1 MGLSMTWNRKALA
14 VFLLATVLVVMF
26 QGSRDLWD
34 PDEGRF
40 TNVALQM
47 LLTGDFISLH
57 RHHETLHFTKP
68 PVTYWAIAG
77 SVSLFGWNPWA
88 VRLPNVLAYLG
99 VVVLLLRIGRHFAPR
114 RPWLPAF
121 VYATLPL
128 PLLAAHVATTD
139 TPLVFAT
146 TLAMAAYVI
155 ARFERKPGWMI
166 VMWGAFGLAFLTKG
180 PPGLVGLLPILVF
193 QWLLPGGPR
202 WVTPVGLGVFA
213 LVALPWYLAVVQR
226 HEGLLAYFIGYE
238 VVARIATDTHD
249 RHPEWWG
256 GLYVYG
262 LTFALGALPWWPW
275 AWAAGRRAGWRWSEA
290 SEPTRLL
297 LLWLGLT
304 LLIFMLSRS
313 RLPLYVLPLFAPLAL
328 LLARQLDGEAF
339 ALGRRVA
346 IAGFAAAAVGIKL
359 MAASLPAVVAYLP
372 PDTAARVPLH
382 KNARAWADELRAMV
396 PSPITEVVF
405 VDDMARYGLHLYLR
419 AEVEKVTFD
428 GDMAEKPIS
437 DAPFDDLLV
446 DELREPLPYGRIFV
460 MRTANAPRFEAAVA
474 DSGLQPRRL
483 GELRGRV
490 VYTVAPAGSPMPSVE
505 QGR

>member
-1 MGLSMTWNRKALA
+1 MTWNRKALA
-14 VFLLATVLVVMF
+14 VFLLAAALVLVF
-26 QGSRDLWD
+26 QGTRDLWD

-99 VVVLLLRIGRHFAPR
+99 VVLLLLRIGRHFAPQ
-114 RPWLPAF
+114 RPWLPAL

-139 TPLVFAT
+139 TPLAFAT

-155 ARFERKPGWMI
+155 ARFERKPGWVI
-166 VMWGAFGLAFLTKG
+166 VMWAAFGLAFLTKG

-193 QWLLPGGPR
+193 QWLSPGGPR
-202 WVTPVGLGVFA
+202 WVTPASLGVFA
-213 LVALPWYLAVVQR
+213 LVALPWYLAVIQR
-226 HEGLLAYFIGYE
+226 HEGLLGYFIGYE
-238 VVARIATDTHD
+238 VVARIATDVHD

-262 LTFALGALPWWPW
+262 TTLALGALPWWPW
-275 AWAAGRRAGWRWSEA
+275 AWAAGRRAGWRWSQA

-297 LLWLGLT
+297 LLWLGLG
-304 LLIFMLSRS
+304 LLVFMVSRS

-328 LLARQLDGEAF
+328 LMARTLDSATF
-339 ALGRRVA
+339 TPGRRLAVAAVAATVVA
-346 IAGFAAAAVGIKL
+346 IKGLVAF
-359 MAASLPAVVAYLP
+359 LPAWIAHLP
-372 PDTAARVPLH
+372 PETAARVPLH
-382 KNARAWADELRAMV
+382 KNARLWADALRAMV
-396 PSPITEVVF
+396 PGPITEVVF
-405 VDDMARYGLHLYLR
+405 VDDMARYGLHLYLH

-428 GDMAEKPIS
+428 GDMADKPIS
-437 DAPFDDLLV
+437 DASFDDLLV
-446 DELREPLPYGRIFV
+446 NELREPLPSGRIFV
-460 MRTANAPRFEAAVA
+460 MRPANASRFEAAVA
-474 DSGLQPRRL
+474 DSGLSPQRL
-483 GELRGRV
+483 GEIRGRV
-490 VYTVAPAGSPMPSVE
+490 VYSVAPVRPPMRSVE
-505 QGR
+505 QTR